1 MFQNVI
7 IGQYVQADS
16 FLHRL
21 DPRSKL
27 FSVFILLIIIFL
39 ANNWLASMLLVGL
52 TISLMAIS
60 RVPILFLYRGLRPIL
75 WLVLFTLILHI
86 LLTKE
91 GQVLWSA
98 GPLSIH
104 EGGLMTGL
112 FIATRLL
119 TLVMLT
125 SLITLTTS
133 PIDLTDG
140 LESLL
145 SPLKK
150 LGLPAHELA
159 LMMSIALRFI
169 PTFMQETEKILKAQ
183 MARGVDF
190 TTGPITKRVK
200 ALLPLLVPLFISAFK
215 RAEDLALAM
224 EARGYR
230 GGEGRTKLRVLTWRT
245 LDTSIVI
252 ATVFI
257 GFFIIWLRNG

>member
-7 IGQYVQADS
+7 IGQYVQGNS
-16 FLHRL
+16 FLHKL

-27 FSVFILLIIIFL
+27 ISVFILLIIIFF
-39 ANNWLASMLLVGL
+39 ADNWFSSLLLVGL
-52 TISLMAIS
+52 TVMLMAIS
-60 RVPILFLYRGLRPIL
+60 KVPLLFLYRGLRPIL

-91 GQVLWSA
+91 GPVLMTL
-98 GPLSIH
+98 GPIAIH
-104 EGGLMTGL
+104 EGGVMNGL

-140 LESLL
+140 LESLFT
-145 SPLKK
+145 PLKK
-150 LGLPAHELA
+150 VGLPAHELA

-190 TTGPITKRVK
+190 SSGPISKRIK

-230 GGEGRTKLRVLTWRT
+230 GGEGRTKLRLLMWNGKDSFVVVSAVL
-245 LDTSIVI
+245 
-252 ATVFI
+252 I
-257 GFFIIWLRNG
+257 GVGIILLRNG

>member
-7 IGQYVQADS
+7 IGQYVQGNS
-16 FLHRL
+16 FLHKL

-27 FSVFILLIIIFL
+27 ISVFILLIIIFF
-39 ANNWLASMLLVGL
+39 ADNWFSSLLLVGL
-52 TISLMAIS
+52 TVMLMAIS
-60 RVPILFLYRGLRPIL
+60 KVPLLFLYRGLRPIL

-91 GQVLWSA
+91 GPVLMTL
-98 GPLSIH
+98 GPIAIH
-104 EGGLMTGL
+104 EGGVMNGL

-140 LESLL
+140 LESLFT
-145 SPLKK
+145 PLKK
-150 LGLPAHELA
+150 VGLPAHELA

-190 TTGPITKRVK
+190 SSGPISKRVK

-230 GGEGRTKLRVLTWRT
+230 GGEGRTKLRVLMWNGK
-245 LDTSIVI
+245 DSFVVVAAVVI
-252 ATVFI
+252 GV
-257 GFFIIWLRNG
+257 GIILLRNG

>member
-16 FLHRL
+16 FLHKL

-27 FSVFILLIIIFL
+27 ASVFLLLIIIFF
-39 ANNWLASMLLVGL
+39 ADNWLSSLLLVGFTVML
-52 TISLMAIS
+52 MVISK
-60 RVPILFLYRGLRPIL
+60 VPILFLYRGLRPIL
-75 WLVLFTLILHI
+75 WLVFFTLILHI

-91 GQVLWSA
+91 GPVLLTL
-98 GPLSIH
+98 GPLAIH
-104 EGGLMTGL
+104 EGGMMNGL

-140 LESLL
+140 LESLFT
-145 SPLKK
+145 PLKK
-150 LGLPAHELA
+150 VGLPAHELA

-190 TTGPITKRVK
+190 SSGPISKRIK

-230 GGEGRTKLRVLTWRT
+230 GGEGRTKLRILTWGTR
-245 LDTSIVI
+245 DTSVVI
-252 ATVFI
+252 IALLI
-257 GFFIIWLRNG
+257 GVGIIWLRNG

>member
-7 IGQYVQADS
+7 IGQYVQGNS
-16 FLHRL
+16 FLHKL

-27 FSVFILLIIIFL
+27 ISVFILLIIIFF
-39 ANNWLASMLLVGL
+39 ADNWFSSLLLVGL
-52 TISLMAIS
+52 TVMLMAIS
-60 RVPILFLYRGLRPIL
+60 KVPLLFLYRGLRPIL

-91 GQVLWSA
+91 GPVLMTL
-98 GPLSIH
+98 GPIAIH
-104 EGGLMTGL
+104 EGGVLNGL

-140 LESLL
+140 LESLFT
-145 SPLKK
+145 PLKK
-150 LGLPAHELA
+150 VGLPAHELA

-190 TTGPITKRVK
+190 SSGPISKRVK

-230 GGEGRTKLRVLTWRT
+230 GGEGRTKLRVLMWNGK
-245 LDTSIVI
+245 DSFVVVAAVVI
-252 ATVFI
+252 GV
-257 GFFIIWLRNG
+257 GIILLRNG

>member
-7 IGQYVQADS
+7 IGQYVQGNS
-16 FLHRL
+16 FLHKL

-27 FSVFILLIIIFL
+27 ISVFILLIIIFF
-39 ANNWLASMLLVGL
+39 ADNWFSSLLLVGL
-52 TISLMAIS
+52 TVMLMAIS
-60 RVPILFLYRGLRPIL
+60 RVPLLFLYRGLRPIL

-91 GQVLWSA
+91 GPVLVML
-98 GPLSIH
+98 GPIAIH
-104 EGGLMTGL
+104 EGGVMNGL

-140 LESLL
+140 LESLFN
-145 SPLKK
+145 PLKK
-150 LGLPAHELA
+150 VGLPAHELA

-190 TTGPITKRVK
+190 SSGPISKRVK

-230 GGEGRTKLRVLTWRT
+230 GGEGRTKLRVLRWNSKDSFVVTAAV
-245 LDTSIVI
+245 L
-252 ATVFI
+252 I
-257 GFFIIWLRNG
+257 GVGIILLRNG

>member
-7 IGQYVQADS
+7 IGQYVQGNS
-16 FLHRL
+16 FLHKL

-27 FSVFILLIIIFL
+27 ISVFILLIIIFF
-39 ANNWLASMLLVGL
+39 ADNWFSSLLLVGL
-52 TISLMAIS
+52 TVMLMAIS
-60 RVPILFLYRGLRPIL
+60 RVPLLFLYRGLRPIL

-91 GQVLWSA
+91 GPVLMTL
-98 GPLSIH
+98 GPIAIH
-104 EGGLMTGL
+104 EGGVMNGL

-140 LESLL
+140 LESLFT
-145 SPLKK
+145 PLKK
-150 LGLPAHELA
+150 VGLPAHELA

-190 TTGPITKRVK
+190 SSGPISKRVK

-230 GGEGRTKLRVLTWRT
+230 GGEGRTKLRVLMWNGK
-245 LDTSIVI
+245 DSFVVVAAVVI
-252 ATVFI
+252 GV
-257 GFFIIWLRNG
+257 GIILLRNG